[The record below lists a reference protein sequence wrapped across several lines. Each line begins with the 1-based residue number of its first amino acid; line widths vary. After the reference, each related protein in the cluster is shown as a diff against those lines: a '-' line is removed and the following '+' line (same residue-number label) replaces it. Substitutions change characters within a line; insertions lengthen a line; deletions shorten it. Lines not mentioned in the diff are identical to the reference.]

1 MEKDKFQVLSWDEF
15 YWDIFDLGKKIKK
28 SYQADILIAVARG
41 GWVVGRIISD
51 LLEIDRVASIGV
63 KFYKG
68 INSRNERP
76 VITQPL
82 SIDVKNQ
89 KVLIVDDIADTGET
103 VKIVREYVLKGE
115 PKDVKIAVVYLKPW
129 CRVKVDFFIKETD
142 KWVVFPYEQM
152 ETINYLLKKMKLK
165 GLEEN
170 EVLTAIAN
178 LGFDKF
184 TIKKVLKQLEV

>member
-129 CRVKVDFFIKETD
+129 CQVKVDFFIKETD
-142 KWVVFPYEQM
+142 KWVVFPYERM